1 MIRQFQL
8 AVFGAATLALG
19 LSACASVAGP
29 PSDIENACSIRQERS
44 DWYKGARAAAKKWKA
59 PTPVILAI
67 IWRESKYQAQAQ
79 TPQKYA
85 LGIVPWGR
93 QSTAYGFAQAING
106 TWASYQKDQNAHSA
120 DRENFDD
127 AADFV
132 GWYIDLS
139 RKRLG
144 LSPQDARR
152 QYLAYHEGHGGYRRG
167 KWREKAFLVKASN
180 QVEAMAIRYDSQLL
194 NCDPAYAKE
203 RGLAETPLPKRP
215 PFGLMEVAAVLPALK
230 PSASKSSPKIIPAS
244 FKTMPTPKPLLNI
257 PAEL

>member
-19 LSACASVAGP
+19 LSACASVAGL

-132 GWYIDLS
+132 GWYMDLT

-144 LSPQDARR
+144 IASHNARH
-152 QYLAYHEGHGGYRRG
+152 QYLAYHEGHGGYRKG
-167 KWREKAFLVKASN
+167 KWRDKAFLVKASS
-180 QVEAMAIRYDSQLL
+180 QVESMARRYDAQLT
-194 NCDPAYAKE
+194 NCDPVYAKE

-215 PFGLMEVAAVLPALK
+215 PFALTEVAAVLPALK
-230 PSASKSSPKIIPAS
+230 PRTPKIIPAS
-244 FKTMPTPKPLLNI
+244 FRTMPVPKPLLDI